1 MDFLPVST
9 LDSVGLDR
17 VELIEVILVLI
28 AFSLLL
34 ASLAVNRQIMVSG
47 LRRNERAFR
56 DLYENIGEGV
66 FRSTLDGHMISAN
79 PSLVRLNGFE
89 TEAQMLREVND
100 IAGHW
105 YVDPNRRAEIHQML
119 LADGRV
125 AGVISEVCRY
135 RTRERIWI
143 EENTRL
149 VRDEKTGE
157 PLYYDGTVREVT
169 ETVRR
174 TELQVRY
181 DKITSIMSG
190 CLYQHR
196 RRPAGSSTMPYAS
209 QGLINLFGVAP
220 EDVAE
225 DASVLSRFI
234 HADDMDRIRDSLDH
248 SAKTLAV
255 WQCEYR
261 VVLPGGLEKWIFAH
275 AVPEREPDGS
285 TLWHGFLT
293 DVSERKRSEA
303 KIYDLA
309 YLDALTRLPNK
320 SSLLEGLAKAVEQ
333 SAETG
338 NWGAL
343 LFIDLDQFKILN
355 DTKGHRVGDRLLRAV
370 AERLR
375 EWSGEGDMV
384 ARLGGDEFLVVRR
397 DVHADADAAKK
408 SIGASGN
415 ELLELIGSPFAFD
428 GFTFRTT
435 ASIGAVLFRG
445 AANSVEQIL
454 MHADLAMYEA
464 KAAGRRS
471 LRFFE
476 PEMQVAVEEKLHLRN
491 DLRDALENKGLVL
504 VYQPQVVD
512 GGSCFAA
519 EALLRWPH
527 PVRGEIEPGT
537 FLPLAEANGLA
548 EMIDE
553 FVLDTACATLRRWQ
567 DRPETR
573 DLGLAVNITPH
584 QLGRDGFVTTVSD
597 ALARA
602 GADPARLTLE
612 LTEHVMLHDVDEV
625 GRSMRKLKDMGVK
638 FALDDFGTGYS
649 SLAYLKQLPI
659 DTLKIDRSF
668 VSDLENNKSDQVI
681 VQTILNIAQSLQVE
695 VIAEGVETE
704 LQAALL
710 RQLGCHAYQ
719 GFLFARPMAH
729 EDFLT
734 FIAAQE
740 DRRLLMA

>member
-9 LDSVGLDR
+9 SDSVGLDR

-355 DTKGHRVGDRLLRAV
+355 DTKGHRVGDRLLRAG

-638 FALDDFGTGYS
+638 FALDDFDTGYS

>member
-9 LDSVGLDR
+9 SDSVGLDR

-355 DTKGHRVGDRLLRAV
+355 DTKGHRVGDRLLRAF